1 MSEST
6 ITPLQ
11 VDHGWNEPFV
21 IVVKSCA
28 PRLIE
33 LSILS
38 KKSLWDDG
46 VCIDMLYRSN
56 IRCNRFVVET
66 TE

>member
-1 MSEST
+1 VSEST

-21 IVVKSCA
+21 IVVRSCA

-33 LSILS
+33 LSTLS

-46 VCIDMLYRSN
+46 VRIDMLCRSN